1 MSKQERPLKVAEA
14 PMPELREGHIII
26 KTRALAINPA
36 DAVIQ
41 TAGIIAKKYPTILG
55 LDAAGEVHA
64 GHPSVTRFM
73 PGDRVI
79 SMPLEGIKEG
89 CQQGTFQQYF
99 LADTRMVT
107 HLPDN
112 VGFAEGSILPSCIS
126 VATCALFQPTTLNL
140 PLPPTSGKAAS
151 NDKWILIWAG
161 ASVVGSHAIQ
171 LAKIAGYEVATTCS
185 PRNAEYCRGIGADQ
199 TFDYKDADV
208 ADQIVSANQGK
219 QSVGAFNA
227 YYNDD
232 ATVTCSKIASRIGGV
247 KKVVTVVP
255 PFLPVPE
262 GVAEGVEVC
271 MSKCLFLSACNHRA
285 IFNVPNRHAD

>member
-1 MSKQERPLKVAEA
+1 MPTNYAAFLMSKQERPLKVAEA

-36 DAVIQ
+36 DAMIQ
-41 TAGIIAKKYPTILG
+41 TAGIITKKYPTIMG
-55 LDAAGEVHA
+55 LDGAGEVYA
-64 GHPSVTRFM
+64 VHPSVTRFKS
-73 PGDRVI
+73 GDRII

-112 VGFAEGSILPSCIS
+112 VGFAEGSIFPSCLS
-126 VATCALFQPTTLNL
+126 VASTALFQPNTLGL
-140 PLPPTSGKAAS
+140 PLPPKSGKAPS
-151 NDKWILIWAG
+151 NGKWILIWAG

-185 PRNAEYCRGIGADQ
+185 PRNADYCRSLGADQ
-199 TFDYKDADV
+199 TFDYKDANVVDH
-208 ADQIVSANQGK
+208 ITNANEGK
-219 QSVGAFNA
+219 QSAGAFNA
-227 YYNDD
+227 YYNDE
-232 ATVTCSKIASRIGGV
+232 ATITCSKIVSQLGGN
-247 KKVVTVVP
+247 KKVATVVP

-262 GVAEGVEVC
+262 GIVDGVEVC
-271 MSKCLFLSACNHRA
+271 MSKSIACLVVVRGL
-285 IFNVPNRHAD
+285 

>member
-1 MSKQERPLKVAEA
+1 MATNHAAFLMSKQERPVRVAEA

-36 DAVIQ
+36 DAMIQ
-41 TAGIIAKKYPTILG
+41 VAGIITKKYPTIMG
-55 LDAAGEVHA
+55 LDGAGEVHA
-64 GHPSVTRFM
+64 VHPSVTRFK

-79 SMPLEGIKEG
+79 SMPLEGIKAG

-112 VGFAEGSILPSCIS
+112 VEFAEGSIFPSCMS
-126 VATCALFQPTTLNL
+126 VAASALFQPTTLDL
-140 PLPPTSGKAAS
+140 PLPPTSGKASS
-151 NDKWILIWAG
+151 NGKWLLIWAG

-185 PRNAEYCRGIGADQ
+185 PRNADFCRSVGADQ

-208 ADQIVSANQGK
+208 ADQIVNANLNK

-232 ATVTCSKIASRIGGV
+232 STVICSKIVSRLGGV
-247 KKVVTVVP
+247 KKVATVVP
-255 PFLPVPE
+255 PFLTVPE
-262 GVAEGVEVC
+262 GISEGVEVC
-271 MSKCLFLSACNHRA
+271 MSKCFLFSTCDCL
-285 IFNVPNRHAD
+285 